1 MDKTCKSNAF
11 PAVAIQLGRSGA
23 RVRNTWVICRE
34 VGDNSLKGE
43 LIPDVIMG
51 RHLPIIKAGDRKTWR
66 FMISPRPIS

>member
-1 MDKTCKSNAF
+1 MDKTCKSNDHYW
-11 PAVAIQLGRSGA
+11 VAIFGSGSGA

-43 LIPDVIMG
+43 LIPDVARE
-51 RHLPIIKAGDRKTWR
+51 RHLFLAEAGDRKTWR